1 MLNAL
6 LFSIFPMTNSNSN
19 TKKQLSFL
27 PEGIK
32 MVIIR
37 IDYEIY

>member
-19 TKKQLSFL
+19 TKKQLKASYQ
-27 PEGIK
+27 EG
-32 MVIIR
+32 
-37 IDYEIY
+37 